1 MPQITITYHNPK
13 TLQALRD
20 FAKYFDFV
28 IEKPDKKRQRPEA
41 NNEPI
46 MILADSSVD
55 TSGLSKIFTGKN
67 IDPKHLRETLWQRKK

>member
-1 MPQITITYHNPK
+1 MPQITITYNNPK

-28 IEKPDKKRQRPEA
+28 IEKPGKKQSPET

-55 TSGLSKIFTGKN
+55 TSGLAKIFTGRN
-67 IDPKHLRETLWQRKK
+67 IDPKNLRETLWQRKK